1 MQTTFEDF
9 WWFALITVGLW
20 AVLTFALCV
29 CARRTTSAHKSMLIG
44 VTMVLLAA
52 IPPAAILSKLNQYK
66 SDMAAEISVEQ
77 AKIDDQNKDAQRKKC
92 LRAISLGKACDA
104 PKGTVNLAEFSVQ
117 LELLLDQLVSVIGL
131 VLGLLG
137 GALGVNVLS
146 DGLLRKD
153 PPPRT
158 ATPTRRE
165 LHVKRTLGFKGGTLV
180 QVTERT
186 YRSPADPSSDS
197 TTT

>member
-1 MQTTFEDF
+1 MQTTFEEF
-9 WWFALITVGLW
+9 WWFTVVAVGLW
-20 AVLTFALCV
+20 GVVTFALCV
-29 CARRTTSAHKSMLIG
+29 CARRTTSAQKSMVIG

-66 SDMAAEISVEQ
+66 SDMAAEIGEEQ
-77 AKIDDQNKDAQRKKC
+77 AKLDDLSVDTQRKKC
-92 LRAISLGKACDA
+92 LHAISLGKACDA

-117 LELLLDQLVSVIGL
+117 LELLLDQLVSVVGL

-153 PPPRT
+153 PPPR
-158 ATPTRRE
+158 TPTRRE

-186 YRSPADPSSDS
+186 YRSPIDPSSDS